1 MSASQIEIEL
11 INEREIQGKVPA
23 RFNAVVFGL
32 ETLKER
38 YNGLTI
44 ASAADKDGYK
54 AVSAAV
60 SDIREKRGM
69 VERTREALKQPFL
82 DTGRAIDA
90 EAKRITAELLGIE
103 EPLKLEKKRIDDE
116 KLLIKQ
122 EEEAELKR
130 FIDEERENIAR
141 LAREQAEKKEDEQR
155 ERNRILEEENAALKA
170 CMDKQEAEAKQ
181 AAMEQKAIE
190 DKRIAEEAD
199 VIRKQN
205 EELEKLR
212 AENARMAQAAID
224 AEVAKEKTKQD
235 LLDAEQREK
244 DRVAAAEK
252 DRLDKIAA
260 EKLAEEARIEK
271 EDQLLHDQQHREML
285 KLALQPDLD
294 TLIEYAGALD
304 ISRNLKIEH
313 PIAQAFAVEIN
324 AKIAVIVK
332 EIYAWTGE

>member
-1 MSASQIEIEL
+1 MSASPADIEL
-11 INEREIQGKVPA
+11 INEREIQVKVPA
-23 RFNAVVFGL
+23 RFNAVVFGI
-32 ETLKER
+32 ETLKDR
-38 YNGLTI
+38 YSGLTI
-44 ASAADKDGYK
+44 AGAADKDGYK
-54 AVSAAV
+54 AVSTAV
-60 SDIREKRGM
+60 SDIREKRGV

-122 EEEAELKR
+122 EEETELNR
-130 FIDEERENIAR
+130 LAAVASENIAR
-141 LAREQAEKKEDEQR
+141 MSREQAEQKEAEQR
-155 ERNRILEEENAALKA
+155 ERNRILEKENADLKA
-170 CMDKQEAEAKQ
+170 RMDKQEAEAKQ

-190 DKRIAEEAD
+190 DKRLAYEAD
-199 VIRKQN
+199 VSRKQN

-212 AENARMAQAAID
+212 AENAKMAQAAID
-224 AEVAKEKTKQD
+224 AEAAKEKTKQD

-244 DRVAAAEK
+244 DHVAAAEK

-271 EDQLLHDQQHREML
+271 AAQLLQDQQHREML
-285 KLALQPDLD
+285 KIAIQPDLD
-294 TLIEYAGALD
+294 TLIEYAAALD

-313 PIAQAFAVEIN
+313 PIAKAFASEIN
-324 AKIAVIVK
+324 AKIAAIVK
-332 EIYAWTGE
+332 EIYTWTGE